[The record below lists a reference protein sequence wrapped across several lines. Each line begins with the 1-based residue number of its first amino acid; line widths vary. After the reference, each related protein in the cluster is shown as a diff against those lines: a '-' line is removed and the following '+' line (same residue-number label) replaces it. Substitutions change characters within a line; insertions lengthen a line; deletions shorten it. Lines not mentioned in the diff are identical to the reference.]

1 MNNKIIFIILSLLV
15 FIMCYPVVFIVTGS
29 LMSDEELIGLL
40 EPVLSQD
47 LSGFVDWPT
56 IPSELSIT
64 NYKTLFLYQPG
75 FFVLFWNSVKICVGV
90 VVGQIF
96 VAIPAAW
103 AFCIYDFKM
112 KKLLFAIYIIFML
125 LPFQVL
131 MLPEYILF
139 DKIGV
144 LDTIWA
150 IILPGIFSTF
160 PVFIMRNFFVGI
172 SIDTIEAARLDGA
185 SELKILIHIGIPEGL
200 PGICAIIVLQ
210 FLEYWNLIEQPMLFI
225 ENPEKWPLSLYLPSI
240 NLDNVGLA
248 LCAAVVTL
256 IPSYL
261 VFRIGQNSLESGI
274 SATSM
279 KR

>member
-112 KKLLFAIYIIFML
+112 KKLLFSIYIIFML

-200 PGICAIIVLQ
+200 SGICAIIVLQ